1 MRERL
6 RDNFLFL
13 LSHSLSFF
21 LFSFFSSFSH
31 THTQGRK
38 YRKAS
43 AMWRPGGDE
52 DGESGGRGDE
62 AADDDINWNEE
73 TKSEYDPE
81 ALRLALEKSSSSLLL
96 PSLLSSLS
104 LSYRSF
110 FLFST
115 SFPYFLFISSF
126 VSILGRGSM
135 RRISLMSI
143 P

>member
-21 LFSFFSSFSH
+21 LFSFFSSFSLS
-31 THTQGRK
+31 HTQGRK

-81 ALRLALEKSSSSLLL
+81 ALRLALEKSSSPLLL

-104 LSYRSF
+104 LS
-110 FLFST
+110 LFSFIVLF
-115 SFPYFLFISSF
+115 SFSPRVSLISFSSHRSCPY
-126 VSILGRGSM
+126 
-135 RRISLMSI
+135 
-143 P
+143 